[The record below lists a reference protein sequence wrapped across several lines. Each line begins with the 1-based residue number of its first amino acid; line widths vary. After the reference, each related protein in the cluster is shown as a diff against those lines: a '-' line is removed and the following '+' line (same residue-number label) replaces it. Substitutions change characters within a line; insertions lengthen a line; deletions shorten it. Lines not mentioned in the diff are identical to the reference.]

1 MLGTYYIIVI
11 YTKYSPIHVLV
22 LYMYVWCG
30 VIVNACEL
38 YRNFAGFAFGLLFS
52 FFFCRSTIRWFFEML
67 FNRHI
72 GNCLVLVTQIVCMVV
87 AVFGTV
93 HTREFTL
100 NCFLIYFVFASSTIL
115 FSSTSFCFVSILAVT
130 ISNG

>member
-52 FFFCRSTIRWFFEML
+52 FLSFHNPMVLRNVVQQAHRKL
-67 FNRHI
+67 F
-72 GNCLVLVTQIVCMVV
+72 GFSYATCVYGCGCFWNCSH
-87 AVFGTV
+87 A
-93 HTREFTL
+93 EFTL

>member
-52 FFFCRSTIRWFFEML
+52 FFVVPQSDGSSKCCSTGTSETVWF
-67 FNRHI
+67 
-72 GNCLVLVTQIVCMVV
+72 
-87 AVFGTV
+87 
-93 HTREFTL
+93 
-100 NCFLIYFVFASSTIL
+100 
-115 FSSTSFCFVSILAVT
+115 
-130 ISNG
+130 